1 MTCAHAAT
9 WLQLYV
15 DGRLHVRHLARL
27 EAHLDTCATCRQ
39 DLVLLEVI
47 CEAATVVAP
56 LQEPAQLTHAI
67 MSRVAALEARRAAA
81 TSQRRFGVGWAD
93 ALLAGAMATV
103 ATLVFL
109 LFQPGLR
116 QTASLAMSQT
126 VVPLERS
133 LAAFLVASSSWF
145 AWLVWI
151 GIGLLITVCFAGGEV
166 RAEWRRSLMARLQH

>member
-1 MTCAHAAT
+1 MTCTHAAT

-15 DGRLHVRHLARL
+15 DGRLHARHLARL

-39 DLVLLEVI
+39 DLVLLEIV
-47 CEAATVVAP
+47 CEASTAVAP
-56 LQEPAQLTHAI
+56 LHEPARLTYAI
-67 MSRVAALEARRAAA
+67 MSRIAEVEARRAAA
-81 TSQRRFGVGWAD
+81 TSQRRFGMGWAD

-126 VVPLERS
+126 ILPLERS
-133 LAAFLVASSSWF
+133 LGAFLVTSSSWF

-151 GIGLLITVCFAGGEV
+151 GIGVMIAVYFAGSEV